1 MMISKLTTP
10 HLLECQNRATILMAS
25 TPYSENGNDNRVQAA
40 LRVLDLLECFER
52 ERRPLTLQEVAT
64 IVGVPVSST
73 FRLLV
78 TLESRGFVEQNA
90 NGTYWLTSRL
100 YNIGRVAVLENPL
113 RQVTAPYLE
122 KLHRRF
128 DERIILGALA
138 RDRIV
143 YVDTITPSHFS
154 RLSAVIGGT
163 CYIHSSSLGKA
174 IAAYLSEAE
183 VRDMVSQ
190 AGLPRLTRN
199 TKTSMEELWEELRLT
214 RERGYASN
222 AGEMEES
229 LHAFSVPLFN
239 ANKRPVG
246 SLCVSGPAENMVR
259 KDHELIIRA
268 LLEAGWQISKRL
280 GYVPDPTF
288 HPVYYAL
295 DNEQV
300 AHSSLVT

>member
-1 MMISKLTTP
+1 
-10 HLLECQNRATILMAS
+10 MADVTS
-25 TPYSENGNDNRVQAA
+25 SENGNDNRVQAA

-52 ERRPLTLQEVAT
+52 ERRPLTQQEVAA
-64 IVGVPVSST
+64 IVGIPISST

-78 TLESRGFVEQNA
+78 TLESRGFIEQNA

-113 RQVTAPYLE
+113 RQVTAPYME
-122 KLHRRF
+122 KLHSRF

-163 CYIHSSSLGKA
+163 CFIHSSSLGKA

-183 VRDMVSQ
+183 VRDIVSQ
-190 AGLPRLTRN
+190 AGLARLTRN

-214 RERGYASN
+214 RERGYATN
-222 AGEMEES
+222 AGEMEEI

-246 SLCVSGPAENMVR
+246 ALCVSGPAENIER
-259 KDHELIIRA
+259 KDPELITKA

-280 GYVPDPTF
+280 GYLADPTF
-288 HPVYYAL
+288 HSAYYAL
-295 DNEQV
+295 DNEHV
-300 AHSSLVT
+300 VHPSLGS

>member
-1 MMISKLTTP
+1 LARFVASANPPGTP
-10 HLLECQNRATILMAS
+10 MPENTSA
-25 TPYSENGNDNRVQAA
+25 ENGNDNRVQAA

-78 TLESRGFVEQNA
+78 TLESRGFVEQNG

-100 YNIGRVAVLENPL
+100 YNIGRLAVLENPL
-113 RQVTAPYLE
+113 RQVTAPYME
-122 KLHRRF
+122 VLHRRF

-163 CYIHSSSLGKA
+163 CFVHASSLGKA
-174 IAAYLSEAE
+174 IAAYLSERE
-183 VRDMVSQ
+183 VRDIVAQ

-214 RERGYASN
+214 RERGYATN
-222 AGEMEES
+222 AGEMEEI
-229 LHAFSVPLFN
+229 LHAVAVPLLN
-239 ANKRPVG
+239 AHKRPVG
-246 SLCVSGPAENMVR
+246 SLCVSGPAENMMR
-259 KDHELIIRA
+259 KDPELITQA

-280 GYVPDPTF
+280 GYGSDPNF
-288 HPVYYAL
+288 HPAYHAL
-295 DNEQV
+295 ESEQV
-300 AHSSLVT
+300 AHSSIAY